1 MQRVLDKHRSGI
13 VIKQVAGGKEFK
25 GVAFYAKPDVI
36 HFKVNFLLNEHKS
49 LVIDNAK
56 KSLSLIMLLVTN
68 FANTK

>member
-36 HFKVNFLLNEHKS
+36 HFKVTF
-49 LVIDNAK
+49 
-56 KSLSLIMLLVTN
+56 
-68 FANTK
+68 FY